1 MATLINKA
9 SKTAMN
15 STWWIFALFSA
26 FFAALTAIFAKIG
39 VEDIDSTL
47 ATAIRTVVIL
57 VIAWGIVGANGQFQ
71 ALSSLSSKTLLFLVL
86 SGVATGLSWLCYFK
100 ALQIAPASWVAPVD
114 KLGLALVLLLSVV
127 FLGEALT
134 LKTIVGTVLMLLGT
148 FVLIYQGITESP
160 SVNMEADSLSTET
173 MIEPE
178 NLIES
183 METNNGIAPSITKT
197 INLAS
202 ESKVELE

>member
-1 MATLINKA
+1 
-9 SKTAMN
+9 MN